1 MAKSALQNYLELA
14 AGLGDLTRA
23 KAKDAANEILTLAG
37 QAPSPKKMGKE
48 ASRLAEDLVDQAK
61 ANRKMLSNLVR
72 SEVDK
77 AMRKVDLGSMS
88 KDVQAVVATVAG
100 LAAQVEELGL
110 MVRESLAGSS
120 AASAPAQ
127 AAAPVAAP
135 VKAARKA
142 PVRRRSPRAAAGAT
156 APAAQ
161 QAAPAAKKA
170 APVAKKA
177 PAAKKTA
184 PVAKKAPAA
193 KKTAPVAKKAPA
205 AKKTAPAAKKAPAPK
220 STPPASGS

>member
-48 ASRLAEDLVDQAK
+48 ATRLAEDLVDQAK

-110 MVRESLAGSS
+110 MVRESLTGSS

-127 AAAPVAAP
+127 TAAPVAAP

-161 QAAPAAKKA
+161 QAAPVAKKVAPVAKKVAPVAKKA
-170 APVAKKA
+170 APVAKK
-177 PAAKKTA
+177 KA
-184 PVAKKAPAA
+184 PVAKKAPAR
-193 KKTAPVAKKAPA
+193 
-205 AKKTAPAAKKAPAPK
+205 K